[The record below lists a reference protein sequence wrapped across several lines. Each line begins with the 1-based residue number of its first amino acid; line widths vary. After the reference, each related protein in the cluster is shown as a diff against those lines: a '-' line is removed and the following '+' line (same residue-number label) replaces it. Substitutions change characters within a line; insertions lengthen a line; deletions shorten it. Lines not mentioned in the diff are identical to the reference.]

1 MRKRVDKDRTR
12 PSGRAPGGTLYLG
25 QLQGRLDH
33 PGNRRSYL
41 ILQVEHICDLTVE
54 TIGPEVRAGFRFDQ
68 LRGDAHAAAG
78 LAH

>member
-1 MRKRVDKDRTR
+1 
-12 PSGRAPGGTLYLG
+12 
-25 QLQGRLDH
+25 LQGRLDH